1 MRLNSY
7 DDFTLLKE
15 VVLGS
20 ADGYLDRVRDMS
32 FDMFISDN
40 LSGARGYYPSLSTW
54 RDSEERRD
62 RNTPHRLE
70 QKERFLG
77 ELVEDVEGLAAQL
90 AALGVTVPGRCR
102 PRRR

>member
-7 DDFTLLKE
+7 DDFTPLKE

-40 LSGARGYYPSLSTW
+40 LSGARGYYPSISTW

-62 RNTPHRLE
+62 RNTPTVSHRRSTSSANSSRTS
-70 QKERFLG
+70 K
-77 ELVEDVEGLAAQL
+77 AS
-90 AALGVTVPGRCR
+90 PHSS
-102 PRRR
+102 PRSA